1 MPILDQTNPAEV
13 KRYQAYVASSPYAT
27 ATQDLAWTKVK
38 WDWGNEAVYV
48 ERGGEIVAAMT
59 ILIKKV
65 KGMVSVLYAPRGP
78 VCDIKDTKL
87 VTELMQEVHK
97 VAKKHRAFVFTMDPE
112 VLFDEG
118 LEDCYSTLGYIVKN
132 RSYHKD
138 QLIQPRFNMMLSLKD
153 KNADELL
160 ALFSEKTRYNIRL
173 AGRKGVSVRHS
184 RSDADIEIFHKLSEI
199 TAVRD
204 KINSRGIEYFK
215 VMRDSFD
222 ADHLRVYIAEH
233 EGEALSAAIALY
245 YGKKMWYIYG
255 ASSNEKRNLMP
266 NYLMQWEMINWGLE
280 KGCEI
285 YDFGGV
291 FELNKENGLYKFKE
305 GFCREDGVTELIGEL
320 DWVYNKPLYYA
331 FEHLLPRL
339 RALKRK
345 LTKR

>member
-1 MPILDQTNPAEV
+1 MPILDQANPVEV
-13 KRYQAYVASSPYAT
+13 KRYQAFVASSPYGI

-38 WDWGNEAVYV
+38 WDWGNEAVYI
-48 ERGGEIVAAMT
+48 EQSGEIVAAMT
-59 ILIKKV
+59 ILVKRV
-65 KGMVSVLYAPRGP
+65 KGVGSMLYAPRGP
-78 VCDIKDTKL
+78 VCDPRDTKL
-87 VTELMQEVHK
+87 VGELMGEVHTL
-97 VAKKHRAFVFTMDPE
+97 AKKHRAFVFTMDPE
-112 VLFDEG
+112 VLFDQG
-118 LEDCYSTLGYIVKN
+118 LEALYSSMGFVVKN
-132 RSYHKD
+132 RSYNKD

-153 KNADELL
+153 KSPESLMP
-160 ALFSEKTRYNIRL
+160 LFSEKTRYNIRL
-173 AGRKGVSVRHS
+173 AGRKGVTVRYS
-184 RSDADIEIFHKLSEI
+184 RSDADLETFHKLSEI

-204 KINSRGIEYFK
+204 QINSRSLEYFK

-222 ADHLRVYIAEH
+222 EEHLRIYIAEH

-266 NYLMQWEMINWGLE
+266 NYLMQWEMINWGLQ
-280 KGCEI
+280 KGCEV

-331 FEHLLPRL
+331 FGHLLPWL

>member
-1 MPILDQTNPAEV
+1 MPILDKANAREV
-13 KRYQAYVASSPYAT
+13 ERYQTYVAASPYAV
-27 ATQDLAWTKVK
+27 ATQDLAWTKIK
-38 WDWGNEAVYV
+38 WEWGNEAVYV
-48 ERGGEIVAAMT
+48 ERDGEIVAAMT
-59 ILIKKV
+59 ILV
-65 KGMVSVLYAPRGP
+65 KRFKGIASVLYAPRGP
-78 VCDIKDTKL
+78 ICDFSDTAL

-97 VAKKHRAFVFTMDPE
+97 VAKKHKAFVFTMDPE
-112 VLFDEG
+112 VVIDDRLQSLYTSMGFV
-118 LEDCYSTLGYIVKN
+118 VKN
-132 RSYHKD
+132 RSYDKD

-153 KNADELL
+153 KDPDTLIS
-160 ALFSEKTRYNIRL
+160 LFSEKTRYNIRL
-173 AGRKGVSVRHS
+173 AGRKGVVVRHS
-184 RSDADIEIFHKLSEI
+184 RSDDDIEIFHRISEI
-199 TAVRD
+199 TAIRD
-204 KINSRGIEYFK
+204 KINSRGLEYFK

-222 ADHLRVYIAEH
+222 EEHLRVYIAEH

-266 NYLMQWEMINWGLE
+266 NYLMQWEMIQWGVE

-320 DWVYNKPLYYA
+320 DWVYNKPLYFA
-331 FEHLLPRL
+331 FQHVLPRL

-345 LTKR
+345 LTKK